1 MAGEHDVV
9 VVGGGVVGLLTS
21 FMLKRKG
28 FDVVVAAGK
37 DMTKAASWGNA
48 GYLAAG
54 FGSPIPS
61 AESIS
66 QILKWMMSGE
76 SPVKVSPSFFLKEIT
91 PSGWITQYLRDSRK
105 TTGLEYA
112 LRLRK
117 TCLESVE
124 LLKKIIEELS
134 LETDFRSDGILEVY
148 KRRESLEKHL
158 QLLEANKEL
167 QLDYK
172 FMDRQECLEEGPLLS
187 KDIVGGILFREDMS
201 LTPFKLVTA
210 LRSVLKEKLAAPVID
225 EDVVK
230 INVEDGRVSSMTL
243 AGGSSL
249 SAREYVVCA
258 GVHTRRLLSQAGVE
272 LPIVPAYGYMVM
284 TEPASDRLSRPTAGG
299 EFRVAMSQTAEGNLR
314 ATGFFELSN
323 TSQPPLEERCRYL
336 RQKAAEYVPVFAKL
350 NIIQKWFGAR
360 PCTPDGLPV
369 VGRVGYRNLVVAAG
383 HCRLGVTTAASTAKT
398 VADILTGQA

>member
-1 MAGEHDVV
+1 MHDVV
-9 VVGGGVVGLLTS
+9 VVGGGIVGLLTS
-21 FMLKRKG
+21 FMLKQKG
-28 FDVVVAAGK
+28 LEVVLAAGK

-48 GYLAAG
+48 GYLASG

-61 AESIS
+61 AESLS
-66 QILKWMMSGE
+66 QIMKWMMSGE
-76 SPVKVSPSFFLKEIT
+76 SPVKVATSFFLKEIS
-91 PSGWITQYLRDSRK
+91 PRGWLTQYLRDSRK

-124 LLKKIIEELS
+124 LLKKIIEELN

-148 KRRESLEKHL
+148 LRSDSLEKHL

-167 QLDYK
+167 KLDYK
-172 FMDRQECLEEGPLLS
+172 FMDRKECLEENSLLS
-187 KDIVGGILFREDMS
+187 KEIVGGILFKEDMS
-201 LTPFKLVTA
+201 LTPSKLVLA
-210 LRSVLKEKLAAPVID
+210 LRSALKQKLAVQIVD

-230 INVEDGRVSSMTL
+230 IDVEDGRVSAMILS
-243 AGGSSL
+243 GGSSL
-249 SAREYVVCA
+249 KAREYVVCA
-258 GVHTRRLLSQAGVE
+258 GVQTRHLLSQIGVE

-398 VADILTGQA
+398 VADILT